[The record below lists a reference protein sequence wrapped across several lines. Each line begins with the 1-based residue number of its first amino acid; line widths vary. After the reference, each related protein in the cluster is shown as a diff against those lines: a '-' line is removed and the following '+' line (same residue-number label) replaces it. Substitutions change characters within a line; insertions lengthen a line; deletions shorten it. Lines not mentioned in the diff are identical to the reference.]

1 MFNLPNFFARRHR
14 LRLAVTGI
22 IAVAGAIVVAIAVA
36 MSAPA
41 DTAPAPTV
49 AVAGPI
55 ADTGPA
61 NATPTSTKWD
71 RLAQCESSGNWAA
84 NTGNGFSGG
93 LQFTAS
99 TWRAY
104 GGQGNAHTATRTDQ
118 ITVAERVLAD
128 QGWDAWP
135 ACSAKLGLA

>member
-1 MFNLPNFFARRHR
+1 MISSPKLVERRTR
-14 LRLAVTGI
+14 LLLAVTGA
-22 IAVAGAIVVAIAVA
+22 IAVAGAIVVAVAIAIKGTA
-36 MSAPA
+36 KP
-41 DTAPAPTV
+41 APAPAV
-49 AVAGPI
+49 AVAEPVDV
-55 ADTGPA
+55 AGPA
-61 NATPTSTKWD
+61 NATPASTWD

-93 LQFTAS
+93 LQFTQS

-104 GGQGNAHTATRTDQ
+104 GGHGDAQTATRMEQ

-135 ACSAKLGLA
+135 ACSAKLGLR